1 MSLQTYPQSNYVN
14 SSKSSNASEAE
25 VKTMLFYCRE
35 GYESDLAAELE
46 HHSATQQLY
55 GYSQLVPNSAIVKYH
70 FYKGLTKQQ
79 QTKSFP
85 WQDLIFARQRLCV
98 LGDLEFTDTQ
108 DRIGSII
115 EYMSQFTDIEENG
128 LGDVFV
134 EHADNEKGK
143 EVAKFCKKFTVPLR
157 QALRKKGWLTK
168 KSHTG
173 LPYLHLFLSDS
184 SACVIAMSHPKNRH
198 AQPLGITRLK
208 FPPEAPSRS
217 TLKLDEAIQLFM
229 SPVQQSNY
237 LQKGMTAVDL
247 GACPGG
253 WTFQLV
259 SRGMRVEAID
269 NGAMDE
275 GLMATGLV
283 KYQATDGFKYQP
295 IDGHVDWLVCDMI
308 EKPEKVSILITQW
321 LTKRQATSSIFNLK
335 LPMKQR
341 FQTVNELLAEMSSKL
356 TEHQILH
363 QMQAKHLY
371 HDRDEITV
379 IVRSGVH
386 LI

>member
-1 MSLQTYPQSNYVN
+1 
-14 SSKSSNASEAE
+14 
-25 VKTMLFYCRE
+25 
-35 GYESDLAAELE
+35 
-46 HHSATQQLY
+46 
-55 GYSQLVPNSAIVKYH
+55 
-70 FYKGLTKQQ
+70 
-79 QTKSFP
+79 
-85 WQDLIFARQRLCV
+85 
-98 LGDLEFTDTQ
+98 
-108 DRIGSII
+108 
-115 EYMSQFTDIEENG
+115 
-128 LGDVFV
+128 
-134 EHADNEKGK
+134 
-143 EVAKFCKKFTVPLR
+143 
-157 QALRKKGWLTK
+157 
-168 KSHTG
+168 
-173 LPYLHLFLSDS
+173 
-184 SACVIAMSHPKNRH
+184 
-198 AQPLGITRLK
+198 
-208 FPPEAPSRS
+208 
-217 TLKLDEAIQLFM
+217 
-229 SPVQQSNY
+229 
-237 LQKGMTAVDL
+237 MTAVDL
-247 GACPGG
+247 GACHDG

>member
-1 MSLQTYPQSNYVN
+1 LRTL
-14 SSKSSNASEAE
+14 SKSNDLKNKIGDKIQ

-35 GYESDLAAELE
+35 GYEADLAAELE

-55 GYSQLVPNSAIVKYH
+55 GYSQLIPNSAIVRYH
-70 FYKGLTKQQ
+70 FYQGLTKQQ
-79 QTKSFP
+79 QSQSFP
-85 WQDLIFARQRLCV
+85 WQELIFARQRLCV
-98 LGDLEFTDTQ
+98 LGELEFTDTQ
-108 DRIGSII
+108 DRISSII
-115 EYMSQFTDIEENG
+115 EYISQFTDMQEHAF
-128 LGDVFV
+128 GDVFV

-143 EVAKFCKKFTVPLR
+143 EIAKFCKKFTVPLR
-157 QALRKKGWLTK
+157 QALRKESWLTK
-168 KSHTG
+168 KEHTG

-184 SACVIAMSHPKNRH
+184 SACIIAMSYPKNRH
-198 AQPLGITRLK
+198 AQRLGISRLK
-208 FPPEAPSRS
+208 FPPQAPSRS

-229 SPVQQSNY
+229 SPLQQAEA

-259 SRGMRVEAID
+259 SRGIRVEAVD

-283 KYQATDGFKYQP
+283 KYQAADGFKYQP
-295 IDGHVDWLVCDMI
+295 LDGHVDWLVCDMI
-308 EKPEKVSILITQW
+308 EKPEKVSALITQW
-321 LTKRQATSSIFNLK
+321 LIKRKATSAIFNLK

-341 FQTVNELLAEMSSKL
+341 FQTVNELLSVMSKTLS
-356 TEHQILH
+356 EHQTVH

-386 LI
+386 LV